1 MNGAEALLKT
11 VAAAGID
18 VCFANGGT
26 TEMPMILAF
35 DSITAIKPM
44 LGLFEGVCSGAADG
58 YGRMKEKPA
67 LCLLHLGPGLAN
79 GVANLHNAKRA
90 RTPLLNVIGEHASWH
105 KEANAPLAMDIECL
119 CKTFS
124 GWQRTVRSAE
134 TIARDTAD
142 AIEAAVRGQIASL
155 IVPCD
160 LQWKEYRGK
169 IPAVK
174 SFTFDPPDRRV
185 IESAAKM
192 LKAAEKVALVM
203 NGRALRRRGLEAAV
217 RIRAAVGCDLFC
229 INFPAYVDR
238 GVGIVPVSRVP
249 YFPEPAAALLAP
261 YKAVV
266 LAGTDQPVNFF
277 GYEGQWSNP
286 IAADVPKLR
295 IDGDSQDAAE
305 TLEALA
311 DELGAPGKDAIGK
324 LLAGFKVPDVP
335 SGKLTPEKAC
345 MTLAALQPEGAIIC
359 DEGLTAAMTY
369 FPLGAT
375 LAPHSY
381 FMITGGAIGQ
391 GMPSAT
397 GAAVACPDRPVINLQ
412 ADGSA
417 MYTVQSLWTQARESM
432 NVTTLICSN
441 RSYNI
446 INVELQRA
454 GFTNPGPRVLS
465 FTDLGNPPIDW
476 PSLSKGMGVPGV
488 AVDTAEGLAQ
498 ELKKALREPGPHL
511 IEMVL

>member
-35 DSITAIKPM
+35 DTITGIKPM

-105 KEANAPLAMDIECL
+105 LAANAPLAMDIECL

-142 AIEAAVRGQIASL
+142 AIEAALRGQIASL

-160 LQWKEYRGK
+160 LQWKEYGGD

-174 SFTFDPPDRRV
+174 SPACERPDRRV
-185 IESAAKM
+185 IESAAKL
-192 LKAAEKVALVM
+192 LKSAEKTALIM
-203 NGRALRRRGLEAAV
+203 NGRALRRRGLEAAG

-238 GVGIVPVSRVP
+238 GTGTVPVARVP

-266 LAGTDQPVNFF
+266 LAGTDEPVNFF

-286 IAADVPKLR
+286 VAADVPKLR
-295 IDGDSQDAAE
+295 LDIDSQDAAE

-311 DELGAPGKDAIGK
+311 DELGAPGRDAIGK
-324 LLAGFKVPDVP
+324 FLAGHKVPDVP
-335 SGKLTPEKAC
+335 SGRLTPEKAC
-345 MTLAALQPEGAIIC
+345 LTLAALQPDGGHVVLPARRNRC
-359 DEGLTAAMTY
+359 PPQLLYAHRGRHRARHAFCHRGRRGLPRQARHQPAGRRQRHVHGPVSLDAGPGGDERDDAHLLE
-369 FPLGAT
+369 PQLQ
-375 LAPHSY
+375 HH
-381 FMITGGAIGQ
+381 Q
-391 GMPSAT
+391 R
-397 GAAVACPDRPVINLQ
+397 GAAARRDHEPRPQGPVLHGPGESPHRLAEPEQGDGCARRRRRHGRRPGPGDEEGPPGARPAPDRDDLVI
-412 ADGSA
+412 
-417 MYTVQSLWTQARESM
+417 
-432 NVTTLICSN
+432 
-441 RSYNI
+441 
-446 INVELQRA
+446 
-454 GFTNPGPRVLS
+454 
-465 FTDLGNPPIDW
+465 
-476 PSLSKGMGVPGV
+476 
-488 AVDTAEGLAQ
+488 
-498 ELKKALREPGPHL
+498 
-511 IEMVL
+511 

>member
-11 VAAAGID
+11 VAAAGIN

-35 DSITAIKPM
+35 DSITGIKPM

-90 RTPLLNVIGEHASWH
+90 STPLLNVIGEHASWH
-105 KEANAPLAMDIECL
+105 MAANAPLAMDIECL

-124 GWQRTVRSAE
+124 GWQRTTRSVE
-134 TIARDTAD
+134 TIARDTAE
-142 AIEAAVRGQIASL
+142 AIEASLRGQIASL

-160 LQWKEYRGK
+160 LQWKEYRGE
-169 IPAVK
+169 IPAV
-174 SFTFDPPDRRV
+174 TNYACDPPDRHV

-192 LKAAEKVALVM
+192 LKSTEKTALIM
-203 NGRALRRRGLEAAV
+203 NGRALRRRGLEAAG

-238 GVGIVPVSRVP
+238 GAGIVPVSRVP
-249 YFPEPAAALLAP
+249 YFPEPAAAVLAP

-286 IAADVPKLR
+286 VAVDVPKLR
-295 IDGDSQDAAE
+295 VDGDSQDAAAA
-305 TLEALA
+305 LAALA
-311 DELGAPGKDAIGK
+311 DELDAPGKAAIGK
-324 LLAGFKVPDVP
+324 LVAGYNVPVIP
-335 SGKLTPEKAC
+335 SGKLTPETAC
-345 MTLAALQPEGAIIC
+345 TTLAALQPENAIIV
-359 DEGLTAAMTY
+359 DEGLTSSMTY

-381 FMITGGAIGQ
+381 FMLTGGAIGQ

-397 GAAVACPDRPVINLQ
+397 GASVACPDRPVINLQ

-417 MYTVQSLWTQARESM
+417 MYTVQSLWTQAQAKM

-454 GFTNPGPRVLS
+454 GITNPGPRARA

-476 PSLSKGMGVPGV
+476 PSLSRGMGVPGV
-488 AVDTAEGLAQ
+488 AVDTAEDLAR

-511 IEMVL
+511 IEMIL

>member
-11 VAAAGID
+11 IAASGID

-44 LGLFEGVCSGAADG
+44 LGLFEGVCTGAADG

-105 KEANAPLAMDIECL
+105 IEANAPLAMDIECL

-124 GWQRTVRSAE
+124 GWQRTVRSVE
-134 TIARDTAD
+134 TIARDAAE
-142 AIEAAVRGQIASL
+142 AIEAALRGQIASL

-160 LQWKEYRGK
+160 LQWKEYRGD

-174 SFTFDPPDRRV
+174 SPACERPDRRV
-185 IESAAKM
+185 IESAAKL
-192 LKAAEKVALVM
+192 LKSAEKTALVM
-203 NGRALRRRGLEAAV
+203 NGRALRRRGLEAAG

-238 GVGIVPVSRVP
+238 GTGTVPVARVP
-249 YFPEPAAALLAP
+249 YFPEPAAALFAP

-266 LAGTDQPVNFF
+266 LAGTDEPVNFF

-286 IAADVPKLR
+286 VAADVPKLR
-295 IDGDSQDAAE
+295 IDDDSQDAAE

-311 DELGAPGKDAIGK
+311 DELGAPGKDAVSK
-324 LLAGFKVPDVP
+324 FLAGNKVPDVP
-335 SGKLTPEKAC
+335 SGGLTPEKAC
-345 MTLAALQPEGAIIC
+345 LTLAALQPENAIIV
-359 DEGLTAAMTY
+359 DEGLTAGMSY

-375 LAPHSY
+375 VAPHSY

-397 GAAVACPDRPVINLQ
+397 GASVACPDRPVINLQ

-417 MYTVQSLWTQARESM
+417 MYTVQSLWTQAQVGM

-454 GFTNPGPRVLS
+454 GITNPGPRARS

-488 AVDTAEGLAQ
+488 AVDTADDLAR
-498 ELKKALREPGPHL
+498 EMKKALREPGPHL
-511 IEMVL
+511 IEMIL

>member
-11 VAAAGID
+11 IAASGID

-35 DSITAIKPM
+35 DSITEIRPM

-105 KEANAPLAMDIECL
+105 MASNAPLAMDIECL

-124 GWQRTVRSAE
+124 AWQRTVRSVE
-134 TIARDTAD
+134 TMARDAAD
-142 AIEAAVRGQIASL
+142 AIEAASCGQIASL

-160 LQWKEYRGK
+160 LQWKEYRGG

-174 SFTFDPPDRRV
+174 SVVCDPPDRRV

-192 LKAAEKVALVM
+192 LKSGQKSALIM
-203 NGRALRRRGLEAAV
+203 NGRALRRRGLEAAA
-217 RIRAAVGCDLFC
+217 RIRAAVGCELFC

-238 GVGIVPVSRVP
+238 GVGFVPVARVP

-286 IAADVPKLR
+286 VAPEVPKLR
-295 IDGDSQDAAE
+295 IENESQDAAE
-305 TLEALA
+305 ALEALA
-311 DELGAPGKDAIGK
+311 DELDAPGKSAIGK
-324 LLAGFKVPDVP
+324 LVAEYKIPDVP
-335 SGKLTPEKAC
+335 SGTLTPEKAC
-345 MTLAALQPEGAIIC
+345 TTLAALQPENAIIV
-359 DEGLTAAMTY
+359 DEGLTASMTY

-381 FMITGGAIGQ
+381 FMLTGGAIGQ
-391 GMPSAT
+391 
-397 GAAVACPDRPVINLQ
+397 L
-412 ADGSA
+412 
-417 MYTVQSLWTQARESM
+417 SL
-432 NVTTLICSN
+432 IH
-441 RSYNI
+441 I
-446 INVELQRA
+446 
-454 GFTNPGPRVLS
+454 
-465 FTDLGNPPIDW
+465 
-476 PSLSKGMGVPGV
+476 
-488 AVDTAEGLAQ
+488 
-498 ELKKALREPGPHL
+498 
-511 IEMVL
+511 

>member
-11 VAAAGID
+11 VEAAGID
-18 VCFANGGT
+18 ACFANGGT

-35 DSITAIKPM
+35 DAITGIRPL

-90 RTPLLNVIGEHASWH
+90 RTPVLNVIGEHASWH
-105 KEANAPLAMDIECL
+105 VKADAPLAMDIEGL
-119 CKTFS
+119 CRTFS
-124 GWQRTVRSAE
+124 GWQRTVRSVE
-134 TIARDTAD
+134 SIARDTAD
-142 AIEAAVRGQIASL
+142 AVEASLRGQVASL

-160 LQWKEYRGK
+160 LQWKEYRGG
-169 IPAVK
+169 IPAVHGPVP
-174 SFTFDPPDRRV
+174 DPPDRGV
-185 IESAAKM
+185 IESAARM
-192 LKAAEKVALVM
+192 LKSASKTALIM
-203 NGRALRRRGLEAAV
+203 NGRALRRRGLAAAG
-217 RIRAAVGCDLFC
+217 RIKAAVGCDLFC

-238 GVGIVPVSRVP
+238 GAGTVPVARVP
-249 YFPEPAAALLAP
+249 YFPEPAAAALAP
-261 YKAVV
+261 YGAVV

-277 GYEGQWSNP
+277 GYEGQWSHP
-286 IAADVPKLR
+286 VARDVPKLR
-295 IDGDSQDAAE
+295 IDRDPQDAAE

-311 DELGAPGKDAIGK
+311 DELGAPGPVV
-324 LLAGFKVPDVP
+324 AGLKVPEVP
-335 SGKLTPEKAC
+335 SGRLTPEKAC
-345 MTLAALQPEGAIIC
+345 LTLAALQPEGTIIM
-359 DEGLTAAMTY
+359 DEGLTASMTY

-375 LAPHSY
+375 LPPHSY
-381 FMITGGAIGQ
+381 FMLTGGAIGQ

-397 GAAVACPDRPVINLQ
+397 GASVACPDRPVINLQ

-417 MYTVQSLWTQARESM
+417 MYTVQSLWTQAQAGL

-454 GFTNPGPRVLS
+454 GITNPGPRARA

-476 PSLSKGMGVPGV
+476 PSLSRGLGVPGV
-488 AVDTAEGLAQ
+488 AVDTAEDLAR
-498 ELKKALREPGPHL
+498 ELKKALGEPGPHL

>member
-11 VAAAGID
+11 IVAAGID

-35 DSITAIKPM
+35 DTVTGIKPM

-79 GVANLHNAKRA
+79 GIANLHNAKRA

-105 KEANAPLAMDIECL
+105 LEANAPLAMDIECL

-142 AIEAAVRGQIASL
+142 AIEAALRGQIASL

-169 IPAVK
+169 IPAVT
-174 SFTFDPPDRRV
+174 SFTCDRPDRRV

-192 LKAAEKVALVM
+192 LKSTKNTALIM
-203 NGRALRRRGLEAAV
+203 NGRALRRRGLEAAA
-217 RIRAAVGCDLFC
+217 RIRAAVGCELFC

-238 GVGIVPVSRVP
+238 GVGIVPVTRVP

-266 LAGTDQPVNFF
+266 LAGTDEPVNFF

-286 IAADVPKLR
+286 VAANVPKLR
-295 IDGDSQDAAE
+295 IENDSQDAAE
-305 TLEALA
+305 ALEALA
-311 DELGAPGKDAIGK
+311 EELGAPGKAAIGK
-324 LLAGFKVPDVP
+324 LVAGYKVPDVP
-335 SGKLTPEKAC
+335 SGKLTPETVC
-345 MTLAALQPEGAIIC
+345 MTLAALQPENAIIV
-359 DEGLTAAMTY
+359 DEGLTTSMTY

-381 FMITGGAIGQ
+381 FMLTGGAIGQ

-417 MYTVQSLWTQARESM
+417 MYTVQSLWTQAREGM

-454 GFTNPGPRVLS
+454 GVTNPGPRVLS

-488 AVDTAEGLAQ
+488 AVETAEDLAR

-511 IEMVL
+511 IEMIL

>member
-11 VAAAGID
+11 IEAAGID
-18 VCFANGGT
+18 ACFANGGT
-26 TEMPMILAF
+26 TEMPLILAF
-35 DSITAIKPM
+35 DSVTGIRPI

-79 GVANLHNAKRA
+79 GVANLHNARRA

-105 KEANAPLAMDIECL
+105 VEADAPLAMDIDCL

-124 GWQRTVRSAE
+124 GWQRTVRSVE
-134 TIARDTAD
+134 TIARDAAE
-142 AIEAAVRGQIASL
+142 AIEASLRGQIASL

-160 LQWKEYRGK
+160 LQWKEYRGD

-174 SFTFDPPDRRV
+174 NPAFEPPDRRAIV
-185 IESAAKM
+185 SAAI
-192 LKAAEKVALVM
+192 LLRSTGRTAIVM
-203 NGRALRRRGLEAAV
+203 NGRALRRRGLEAAG
-217 RIRAAVGCDLFC
+217 RIRAAAGCDLFC

-238 GVGIVPVSRVP
+238 GAGTVPVSRIP
-249 YFPEPAAALLAP
+249 YFPEPAAAVLAP
-261 YKAVV
+261 YRAVV

-277 GYEGQWSNP
+277 GYEGQSSNP
-286 IAADVPKLR
+286 IASEVPKLR
-295 IDGDSQDAAE
+295 IDGDAQDAAE
-305 TLEALA
+305 ALEALA
-311 DELGAPGKDAIGK
+311 DELGAPGMDTLGAIV
-324 LLAGFKVPDVP
+324 AGFSIPEVPT
-335 SGKLTPEKAC
+335 GRLTPEKAC
-345 MTLAALQPEGAIIC
+345 LTLAALQPEGAIIV
-359 DEGLTAAMTY
+359 DEGLTAGMPY

-381 FMITGGAIGQ
+381 FMLTGGAIGQ

-397 GAAVACPDRPVINLQ
+397 GASVACPDRPVINLQ

-417 MYTVQSLWTQARESM
+417 MYTVQSLWTQAQAGM

-446 INVELQRA
+446 INVELQRTGIA
-454 GFTNPGPRVLS
+454 DASPRVRAFTN
-465 FTDLGNPPIDW
+465 LGTPPIDW
-476 PSLSKGMGVPGV
+476 PSLSRGLGVPGV
-488 AVDTAEGLAQ
+488 AVETCEDLAR

>member
-11 VAAAGID
+11 IAAAGID
-18 VCFANGGT
+18 TCFANGGT
-26 TEMPMILAF
+26 TEMAMILAF
-35 DSITAIKPM
+35 DSIAGIKPM

-58 YGRMKEKPA
+58 YGRLKEKPA

-79 GVANLHNAKRA
+79 GVANLHNARRA

-105 KEANAPLAMDIECL
+105 AKADAPLAMDIECL
-119 CKTFS
+119 CRTFS
-124 GWQRTVRSAE
+124 GWQRTVRSVE
-134 TIARDTAD
+134 TIAQDAAD
-142 AIEAAVRGQIASL
+142 AIEAALRGQIASL
-155 IVPCD
+155 IVPSD
-160 LQWKEYRGK
+160 HQWGEYRGE
-169 IPAVK
+169 IPRVK
-174 SFTFDPPDRRV
+174 SPACDPPDRQAV
-185 IESAAKM
+185 ASAAA
-192 LKAAEKVALVM
+192 LLQSAEKTALIM
-203 NGRALRRRGLEAAV
+203 NGRALRRRGLEAAG

-238 GVGIVPVSRVP
+238 GAGCVPVSRVP
-249 YFPEPAAALLAP
+249 YFPEPAAAVLAP
-261 YKAVV
+261 YRAVL
-266 LAGTDQPVNFF
+266 LAGTDEPVNFF

-286 IAADVPKLR
+286 IAGEVPKLR
-295 IDGDSQDAAE
+295 IDTDSQDAAE
-305 TLEALA
+305 ALEALA
-311 DELGAPGKDAIGK
+311 DELGAPGGRSLDGIV
-324 LLAGFKVPDVP
+324 AGYRVPDVP
-335 SGKLTPEKAC
+335 SGRLTPEKAC
-345 MTLAALQPEGAIIC
+345 LTLAALQPEGAIIM
-359 DEGLTAAMTY
+359 DEGLTSSMTY

-381 FMITGGAIGQ
+381 FMLTGGAIGQ

-417 MYTVQSLWTQARESM
+417 MYTVQSLWTQAREGM

-454 GFTNPGPRVLS
+454 GFTNPGPRALS

-476 PSLSKGMGVPGV
+476 PSLSRGMGVPGA
-488 AVDTAEGLAQ
+488 AVDTAEDLAR
-498 ELKKALREPGPHL
+498 ELRKALAEPGPHL
-511 IEMVL
+511 IEMIL

>member
-11 VAAAGID
+11 VAAASID

-35 DSITAIKPM
+35 DSITGIRPM

-105 KEANAPLAMDIECL
+105 LEANAPLAMDIDCL

-124 GWQRTVRSAE
+124 GWQRTVRSVA
-134 TIARDTAD
+134 TIAQDTAD
-142 AIEAAVRGQIASL
+142 AIEASLRGQIASL

-160 LQWKEYRGK
+160 LQWKEYGGD
-169 IPAVK
+169 IPSVK
-174 SFTFDPPDRRV
+174 SPACDPPDRRV
-185 IESAAKM
+185 IESAAKL
-192 LKAAEKVALVM
+192 LKSAEKTALIM
-203 NGRALRRRGLEAAV
+203 NGRALRRRGLEAAG

-238 GVGIVPVSRVP
+238 GAGTVPVARVP
-249 YFPEPAAALLAP
+249 YFPEPAAAMLAP

-266 LAGTDQPVNFF
+266 LAGTDEPVNFF

-286 IAADVPKLR
+286 VAADVPKLR
-295 IDGDSQDAAE
+295 IDVDSQNAAE

-311 DELGAPGKDAIGK
+311 DELGAPGSDALGK
-324 LLAGFKVPDVP
+324 IVAGYQVPDVP
-335 SGKLTPEKAC
+335 SGKLTPEKVC
-345 MTLAALQPEGAIIC
+345 LTLAALQPEGAIIM
-359 DEGLTAAMTY
+359 DEGLTAGMSY

-381 FMITGGAIGQ
+381 FMLTGGAIGQ

-397 GAAVACPDRPVINLQ
+397 GASVACPDRPVINLQ

-417 MYTVQSLWTQARESM
+417 MYTVQSLWTQAQSGM

-454 GFTNPGPRVLS
+454 GITNPGPRVRA

-476 PSLSKGMGVPGV
+476 PSLSRGLGVPGV
-488 AVDTAEGLAQ
+488 AVDTAEDLAR

-511 IEMVL
+511 IEMIL

>member
-11 VAAAGID
+11 IETAGID

-35 DSITAIKPM
+35 DSITGIRPM

-58 YGRMKEKPA
+58 YGRLKEKPA

-90 RTPLLNVIGEHASWH
+90 RTPLLNVVGEHASWH
-105 KEANAPLAMDIECL
+105 VKANAPLAMDIECL

-124 GWQRTVRSAE
+124 GWQRTVRSVE
-134 TIARDTAD
+134 TIARDTAE
-142 AIEAAVRGQIASL
+142 AIEASLRGQIASL

-160 LQWKEYRGK
+160 LQWKEYRGE

-174 SFTFDPPDRRV
+174 RPAFAPPDKNA
-185 IESAAKM
+185 IESAAKL
-192 LKAAEKVALVM
+192 LKSSDKTALIM
-203 NGRALRRRGLEAAV
+203 NGRALRRRGLEAAG

-238 GVGIVPVSRVP
+238 GAGTVPVARVP
-249 YFPEPAAALLAP
+249 YFPEPAAAVLAP
-261 YKAVV
+261 YRAVV

-286 IAADVPKLR
+286 VAADVPKLR
-295 IDGDSQDAAE
+295 VDSDAQDAAE
-305 TLEALA
+305 ALEALA
-311 DELGAPGKDAIGK
+311 AELGAPGKEALSGIV
-324 LLAGFKVPDVP
+324 AGYSVPDVP
-335 SGKLTPEKAC
+335 TGKLTPETAC
-345 MTLAALQPEGAIIC
+345 LTLAALQPEDAIIM
-359 DEGLTAAMTY
+359 DEGLTAGMSY

-375 LAPHSY
+375 LSPHSY
-381 FMITGGAIGQ
+381 FMLTGGAIGQ

-397 GAAVACPDRPVINLQ
+397 GASVACPERPVINLQ

-417 MYTVQSLWTQARESM
+417 MYTVQSLWTQAQAGM

-454 GFTNPGPRVLS
+454 GITSAGPRVRA

-476 PSLSKGMGVPGV
+476 PSLSRGLGVPGV
-488 AVDTAEGLAQ
+488 AVDTAEDLAR
-498 ELKKALREPGPHL
+498 EIKKALKEPGPHL
-511 IEMVL
+511 IEMIL

>member
-11 VAAAGID
+11 IETAGID
-18 VCFANGGT
+18 ACFANAGT

-35 DSITAIKPM
+35 DSITGIRPM

-58 YGRMKEKPA
+58 YGRLKEKPA

-79 GVANLHNAKRA
+79 GIANLHNARRA

-105 KEANAPLAMDIECL
+105 VDADAPLAMDIESL

-124 GWQRTVRSAE
+124 GWQRTVRSVE

-142 AIEAAVRGQIASL
+142 AIEASLRGQIASL

-160 LQWKEYRGK
+160 LQWKEYRGD

-174 SFTFDPPDRRV
+174 RPVPDPPDRRA
-185 IESAAKM
+185 IESAAAM
-192 LKAAEKVALVM
+192 LKSSDRTALVM
-203 NGRALRRRGLEAAV
+203 NGRALRRRGLEAAG
-217 RIRAAVGCDLFC
+217 RIKAAAGCDLFC

-238 GVGIVPVSRVP
+238 GAGIVPVARVP

-261 YKAVV
+261 YRAVV
-266 LAGTDQPVNFF
+266 LAGTDEPVNFF
-277 GYEGQWSNP
+277 GYEGQRSNP
-286 IAADVPKLR
+286 IAPGVPKLR
-295 IDGDSQDAAE
+295 IDGEAQDAAE

-311 DELGAPGKDAIGK
+311 DELGAPGGDALGTIV
-324 LLAGFKVPDVP
+324 AGFKVPDVP
-335 SGKLTPEKAC
+335 SGTLTPETAC
-345 MTLAALQPEGAIIC
+345 LTLAALQPEGAIIM
-359 DEGLTAAMTY
+359 DEGLTAGMPY

-381 FMITGGAIGQ
+381 FMLTGGAIGQ

-397 GAAVACPDRPVINLQ
+397 GASVACPDRPVINLQ

-417 MYTVQSLWTQARESM
+417 MYTVQSLWTQAQGGM

-454 GFTNPGPRVLS
+454 GISSAGPRVRA

-476 PSLSKGMGVPGV
+476 PSLSRGLGVPGV
-488 AVDTAEGLAQ
+488 TVETAEDLAR
-498 ELKKALREPGPHL
+498 ELRRALEEPGPHL
-511 IEMVL
+511 IEMIL

>member
-11 VAAAGID
+11 IEAAGID

-35 DSITAIKPM
+35 DSITGIKPM

-58 YGRMKEKPA
+58 YGRLKEKPA

-105 KEANAPLAMDIECL
+105 IQANAPLAMDIECL

-124 GWQRTVRSAE
+124 GWQRTVRSVE

-142 AIEAAVRGQIASL
+142 AIEASLRGQIASL

-160 LQWKEYRGK
+160 LQWKEFRQE

-174 SFTFDPPDRRV
+174 RPVYEPLDRRG
-185 IESAAKM
+185 IESAAKL
-192 LKAAEKVALVM
+192 LKSVGKTALIM
-203 NGRALRRRGLEAAV
+203 NGRALRRRGLEAAG

-238 GVGIVPVSRVP
+238 GAGTVPVARVP

-286 IAADVPKLR
+286 VAAGVPKLR
-295 IDGDSQDAAE
+295 IESDSQDAAE
-305 TLEALA
+305 ALEALA
-311 DELGAPGKDAIGK
+311 DELDAPGKDALGK
-324 LLAGFKVPDVP
+324 IVAGYNVPEIP
-335 SGKLTPEKAC
+335 SGILTPEKAC
-345 MTLAALQPEGAIIC
+345 LTLAALQPENAIIA
-359 DEGLTAAMTY
+359 DEGLTSALSY

-375 LAPHSY
+375 LPPHSY

-391 GMPSAT
+391 GMPTAT
-397 GAAVACPDRPVINLQ
+397 GASVACSERPVINLQ

-417 MYTVQSLWTQARESM
+417 MYTVQSLWTQAQAGM

-454 GFTNPGPRVLS
+454 GITNPGPRVRA

-476 PSLSKGMGVPGV
+476 PNLSKGMGVPGV
-488 AVDTAEGLAQ
+488 TVDTAEDLAR
-498 ELKKALREPGPHL
+498 ELKKALRESGPHL
-511 IEMVL
+511 IEMIL

>member
-11 VAAAGID
+11 IAAAGID

-105 KEANAPLAMDIECL
+105 IEANAPLAMDIECL

-124 GWQRTVRSAE
+124 GWQRTVRSVE
-134 TIARDTAD
+134 TIARDAAE
-142 AIEAAVRGQIASL
+142 AIEATLRGQIASL

-160 LQWKEYRGK
+160 LQWKEYRGD

-174 SFTFDPPDRRV
+174 SPAFERPDRRV
-185 IESAAKM
+185 IESAAKL
-192 LKAAEKVALVM
+192 LKSAEKTALVM
-203 NGRALRRRGLEAAV
+203 NGRALRRRGLEAAG

-238 GVGIVPVSRVP
+238 GAGTVPVARVP
-249 YFPEPAAALLAP
+249 YFPEPAAAVLAA

-266 LAGTDQPVNFF
+266 LAGTDEPVNFF

-286 IAADVPKLR
+286 VAAGVPKLR
-295 IDGDSQDAAE
+295 IENDFQDAAE
-305 TLEALA
+305 ALEALA
-311 DELGAPGKDAIGK
+311 DELGAPGKDAVGK
-324 LLAGFKVPDVP
+324 FLAGHKIPDVP
-335 SGKLTPEKAC
+335 SGRLTPEKAC
-345 MTLAALQPEGAIIC
+345 LTLAALQPENAIIV
-359 DEGLTAAMTY
+359 DEGLTAGMSY

-375 LAPHSY
+375 VAPHSY

-397 GAAVACPDRPVINLQ
+397 GASVACPDRPVINLQ

-417 MYTVQSLWTQARESM
+417 MYTVQSLWTQAQQGM

-454 GFTNPGPRVLS
+454 GITNPGPRARS

-488 AVDTAEGLAQ
+488 AVDTAEDLAR

-511 IEMVL
+511 IEMIL

>member
-11 VAAAGID
+11 AEAAGIE

-35 DSITAIKPM
+35 DSITGIKPV

-58 YGRMKEKPA
+58 YGRMKETPA

-90 RTPLLNVIGEHASWH
+90 RTPLLTVIGEHASWH
-105 KEANAPLAMDIECL
+105 VAADAPLSMDIEGL
-119 CKTFS
+119 CRTFS
-124 GWQRTVRSAE
+124 GWQRTTRSVE
-134 TIARDTAD
+134 NMARDTAE
-142 AIEAAVRGQIASL
+142 AIEAASRGQIASL

-160 LQWKEYRGK
+160 YQWQEYRGE
-169 IPAVK
+169 IPTAK
-174 SFTFDPPDRRV
+174 RFPCNAPDRRV

-192 LKAAEKVALVM
+192 FKSGQKSALIM
-203 NGRALRRRGLEAAV
+203 NGRALRRRGLQAV
-217 RIRAAVGCDLFC
+217 ARIRAATDCDLFSVT
-229 INFPAYVDR
+229 FPAYVDR
-238 GVGIVPVSRVP
+238 GTGLVPVTRIP
-249 YFPEPAAALLAP
+249 YFPEPAAALLAT
-261 YKAVV
+261 YGAVV

-286 IAADVPKLR
+286 VAADVPKLR
-295 IDGDSQDAAE
+295 IDGESQDASEA
-305 TLEALA
+305 LEALA
-311 DELGAPGKDAIGK
+311 DELGTPGMDAGGK
-324 LLAGFKVPDVP
+324 VVAGYRVPDLP

-345 MTLAALQPEGAIIC
+345 ATLAALQPEGAIIV
-359 DEGLTAAMTY
+359 DEGLTAAFSY
-369 FPLGAT
+369 FALGAT

-381 FMITGGAIGQ
+381 IALTGGAIGQ

-397 GAAVACPDRPVINLQ
+397 GAAMACPDRPVINLQ

-417 MYTVQSLWTQARESM
+417 MYTVQSLWTQARENL

-446 INVELQRA
+446 IQVELQRA
-454 GFTNPGPRVLS
+454 GFTNPGPRALS
-465 FTDLGNPPIDW
+465 FTDLGNPNIGW
-476 PSLSKGMGVPGV
+476 VELSKGLGVPAV
-488 AVDTAEGLAQ
+488 AVDTADDLAR
-498 ELKKALREPGPHL
+498 ELKRALREPGPHL
-511 IEMVL
+511 IEMNL

>member
-11 VAAAGID
+11 IEAAGID

-35 DSITAIKPM
+35 DSITGIRPM

-58 YGRMKEKPA
+58 YGRLKGKPA

-105 KEANAPLAMDIECL
+105 LEANAPLAMDIECL

-124 GWQRTVRSAE
+124 GWQRTVRSVE
-134 TIARDTAD
+134 TIARDTAE
-142 AIEAAVRGQIASL
+142 AIEASLRGQIASL

-160 LQWKEYRGK
+160 LQWKEFPGN

-174 SFTFDPPDRRV
+174 SPASDPPDRGV
-185 IESAAKM
+185 IASAAKL
-192 LKAAEKVALVM
+192 LKSADRTAIIM
-203 NGRALRRRGLEAAV
+203 NGRALRSRGLEAAG
-217 RIRAAVGCDLFC
+217 RIKAAVGCDLFC

-238 GVGIVPVSRVP
+238 GAGTVPVARVP
-249 YFPEPAAALLAP
+249 YFPEPAAAVLAP
-261 YKAVV
+261 YRAVV

-286 IAADVPKLR
+286 VAADVPKLR
-295 IDGDSQDAAE
+295 IDTDAQDAAE
-305 TLEALA
+305 ALEALA
-311 DELGAPGKDAIGK
+311 AELGAPGKDALGNIV
-324 LLAGFKVPDVP
+324 AGYSIPDVP
-335 SGKLTPEKAC
+335 AGKLTPEKAC
-345 MTLAALQPEGAIIC
+345 LTLAALQPEGAIIM
-359 DEGLTAAMTY
+359 DEGLTAGMSY

-381 FMITGGAIGQ
+381 FMLTGGAIGQ

-397 GAAVACPDRPVINLQ
+397 GASVACPDRPVINLQ

-417 MYTVQSLWTQARESM
+417 MYTVQSLWTQAQSKM

-454 GFTNPGPRVLS
+454 GITSAGPRVRA

-476 PSLSKGMGVPGV
+476 PSLSRGLGVPGV
-488 AVDTAEGLAQ
+488 AVETAEDLAR
-498 ELKKALREPGPHL
+498 ELTKALKEPGPHL
-511 IEMVL
+511 IEMIL

>member
-11 VAAAGID
+11 IEAAGID

-26 TEMPMILAF
+26 TEMAMVLAF
-35 DSITAIKPM
+35 ESITGIKPM

-58 YGRMKEKPA
+58 YGRLREKPA

-105 KEANAPLAMDIECL
+105 AEANAPLAMDIECL
-119 CKTFS
+119 CRTFS
-124 GWQRTVRSAE
+124 GWQRTVRSVE
-134 TIARDTAD
+134 TIARDTGE
-142 AIEAAVRGQIASL
+142 AIEASLRGQIASL
-155 IVPCD
+155 IVPSD
-160 LQWKEYRGK
+160 HQWNEYRGD
-169 IPAVK
+169 IPSVQYPAP
-174 SFTFDPPDRRV
+174 DPPDRSA
-185 IESAAKM
+185 IASAARM
-192 LKAAEKVALVM
+192 LKSTGKTALIM
-203 NGRALRRRGLEAAV
+203 NGRALRRRGLEAAG
-217 RIRAAVGCDLFC
+217 RIRAAAGCDLFC

-238 GVGIVPVSRVP
+238 GAGTVPVARVP
-249 YFPEPAAALLAP
+249 YFPEPAAAVLAP

-266 LAGTDQPVNFF
+266 MAGTDQPVNFF

-286 IAADVPKLR
+286 VARDVPKLR
-295 IDGDSQDAAE
+295 VDSDSQDAAE
-305 TLEALA
+305 VLDALA
-311 DELGAPGKDAIGK
+311 DELDAPGKDALGK
-324 LLAGFKVPDVP
+324 IVAAYQIPGVP
-335 SGKLTPEKAC
+335 SGMLTPEKAC
-345 MTLAALQPEGAIIC
+345 VTLAAIQPENAIIM
-359 DEGLTAAMTY
+359 DEGLTSSMTY

-381 FMITGGAIGQ
+381 FMLTGGAIGQ

-397 GAAVACPDRPVINLQ
+397 GASVACPNRPVINLQ

-417 MYTVQSLWTQARESM
+417 MYTVQSLWTQAREGM

-454 GFTNPGPRVLS
+454 GIKNPGPRALS
-465 FTDLGNPPIDW
+465 FTDLGTPPIDW
-476 PSLSKGMGVPGV
+476 PSLSRGMGVPGV
-488 AVDTAEGLAQ
+488 AVETAEDLAR
-498 ELKKALREPGPHL
+498 ELKKALQEPGPHL
-511 IEMVL
+511 IEMIL

>member
-11 VAAAGID
+11 AAAAGID

-26 TEMPMILAF
+26 TEMPLILAF
-35 DSITAIKPM
+35 DSITSIKPM

-105 KEANAPLAMDIECL
+105 IEANAPLAMDIDCL

-124 GWQRTVRSAE
+124 GWQRTVRSVD
-134 TIARDTAD
+134 TIATDTAE
-142 AIEAAVRGQIASL
+142 AIAAALRGQIASL

-160 LQWKEYRGK
+160 LQGKEYRGE
-169 IPAVK
+169 IPSVK
-174 SFTFDPPDRRV
+174 SVACAPPNRRV
-185 IESAAKM
+185 IGSAVKM
-192 LKAAEKVALVM
+192 LKSGQKTALIM
-203 NGRALRRRGLEAAV
+203 NGRALRRRGLEAAT

-238 GVGIVPVSRVP
+238 GVGIVPVARVP

-266 LAGTDQPVNFF
+266 LAGTDEPVNFF

-286 IAADVPKLR
+286 VAADVPKLR
-295 IDGDSQDAAE
+295 LDIDSQDAAE

-311 DELGAPGKDAIGK
+311 DELGAPGNDAVGK
-324 LLAGFKVPDVP
+324 FLAGYKIPDVP

-345 MTLAALQPEGAIIC
+345 LTLAALQPENAIIV
-359 DEGLTAAMTY
+359 DEGLTAGMSY

-375 LAPHSY
+375 VAPHSY

-397 GAAVACPDRPVINLQ
+397 GASAACPDRPVINLQ

-417 MYTVQSLWTQARESM
+417 MYTVQSLWTQAQAKM

-454 GFTNPGPRVLS
+454 GITNPGPRARA

-488 AVDTAEGLAQ
+488 AVDTAEDLAR

-511 IEMVL
+511 IEMML

>member
-11 VAAAGID
+11 IEAAGID

-35 DSITAIKPM
+35 DSITGIRPM

-58 YGRMKEKPA
+58 YGRLKGKPA

-105 KEANAPLAMDIECL
+105 LEANAPLAMDIECL

-124 GWQRTVRSAE
+124 GWQRTVRSVE
-134 TIARDTAD
+134 TIARDTAE
-142 AIEAAVRGQIASL
+142 AIEASLRGQIASL

-160 LQWKEYRGK
+160 LQWKEFPGN

-174 SFTFDPPDRRV
+174 SPASEPPDRGA
-185 IESAAKM
+185 IASAAKL
-192 LKAAEKVALVM
+192 LKSADRTAIIM
-203 NGRALRRRGLEAAV
+203 NGRALRRRGLEAAG
-217 RIRAAVGCDLFC
+217 RIKAAVGCDLYC

-238 GVGIVPVSRVP
+238 GAGTVPVARVP
-249 YFPEPAAALLAP
+249 YFPEPAAAVLAP
-261 YKAVV
+261 YRAVV

-286 IAADVPKLR
+286 VAADVPKLR
-295 IDGDSQDAAE
+295 IDTDAQDSAE
-305 TLEALA
+305 ALEALA
-311 DELGAPGKDAIGK
+311 AELGAPGKDALGNIV
-324 LLAGFKVPDVP
+324 AGYSIPDVP
-335 SGKLTPEKAC
+335 AGKLTPEKAC
-345 MTLAALQPEGAIIC
+345 LTLAALQPEGAIIM
-359 DEGLTAAMTY
+359 DESLTAGMSY

-381 FMITGGAIGQ
+381 FMLTGGAIGQ

-397 GAAVACPDRPVINLQ
+397 GASVACPDRPVINLQ

-417 MYTVQSLWTQARESM
+417 MYTVQSLWTQAQSKM

-454 GFTNPGPRVLS
+454 GITSAGPRVRA

-476 PSLSKGMGVPGV
+476 PSLSRGLGVPGV
-488 AVDTAEGLAQ
+488 AVETAEDLAR
-498 ELKKALREPGPHL
+498 ELTKALKEPGPHL
-511 IEMVL
+511 IEMIL

>member
-11 VAAAGID
+11 ITAAGID

-35 DSITAIKPM
+35 DTVTGIKPM

-58 YGRMKEKPA
+58 YGRLKEKPA

-79 GVANLHNAKRA
+79 GVANLHNARRA

-105 KEANAPLAMDIECL
+105 VEANAPLAMDIECL

-124 GWQRTVRSAE
+124 GWQRTVRSVE
-134 TIARDTAD
+134 TIARDTAE
-142 AIEAAVRGQIASL
+142 AIEACLRGKIASL
-155 IVPCD
+155 IVPSD
-160 LQWKEYRGK
+160 HQWKEYRGDIPIVK
-169 IPAVK
+169 SPAV
-174 SFTFDPPDRRV
+174 DPPDRRA

-192 LKAAEKVALVM
+192 LKSADKTALIM
-203 NGRALRRRGLEAAV
+203 DGRALRRRGLEAAG
-217 RIRAAVGCDLFC
+217 RIKAAGGCGLYC
-229 INFPAYVDR
+229 INFPAYVAR
-238 GVGIVPVSRVP
+238 GAGTVPVARVP
-249 YFPEPAAALLAP
+249 YFPEPAAAVLAP
-261 YKAVV
+261 YRAVV

-286 IAADVPKLR
+286 VAREVPKLR
-295 IDGDSQDAAE
+295 VDSDAQDAAE
-305 TLEALA
+305 ALEALA
-311 DELGAPGKDAIGK
+311 AELGAPGRDALGRIV
-324 LLAGFKVPDVP
+324 AGYSIPDVP
-335 SGKLTPEKAC
+335 TGKLTPEKAC
-345 MTLAALQPEGAIIC
+345 LTLAALQPEGAIIM
-359 DEGLTAAMTY
+359 DEGLTSAMSY

-381 FMITGGAIGQ
+381 FMLTGGAIGQ

-397 GAAVACPDRPVINLQ
+397 GASVACPDRPVINLQ

-417 MYTVQSLWTQARESM
+417 MYTVQSLWTQAQAGM

-446 INVELQRA
+446 INAELQRA
-454 GFTNPGPRVLS
+454 GITNAGPRVRA

-476 PSLSKGMGVPGV
+476 PSLSRGLGVPGV
-488 AVDTAEGLAQ
+488 AVETAEDLAR
-498 ELKKALREPGPHL
+498 EMKKALKEPGPHL
-511 IEMVL
+511 IEMIL

>member
-11 VAAAGID
+11 AAAAGIE

-35 DSITAIKPM
+35 DTITEIRPV

-90 RTPLLNVIGEHASWH
+90 RTPLLTVIGEHASWH
-105 KEANAPLAMDIECL
+105 AEANAPLAMDIECL

-124 GWQRTVRSAE
+124 GWQRTTRSVE
-134 TIARDTAD
+134 TIARDAAD
-142 AIEAAVRGQIASL
+142 AIAAALRGQIASL

-160 LQWKEYRGK
+160 YQWKEYRGEF
-169 IPAVK
+169 PAAA
-174 SFTFDPPDRRV
+174 SITCDPPDRRV

-192 LKAAEKVALVM
+192 LKSSGQTAIIM
-203 NGRALRRRGLEAAV
+203 NGRALRRRGLEAAARV
-217 RIRAAVGCDLFC
+217 RAAVGCELFC

-238 GVGIVPVSRVP
+238 GVGFAPVTRVP
-249 YFPEPAAALLAP
+249 YFPEPAEAMLEP
-261 YKAVV
+261 FRSVV

-277 GYEGQWSNP
+277 GYEGCSSHP
-286 IAADVPKLR
+286 IAASVPKLR
-295 IDGDSQDAAE
+295 IDSGSQDAAE

-311 DELGAPGKDAIGK
+311 DELGAPGSNAVGQIV
-324 LLAGFKVPDVP
+324 AGYKVPDLP

-345 MTLAALQPEGAIIC
+345 STLAALQPGNAIIV
-359 DEGLTAAMTY
+359 DEGLTAAFSY
-369 FPLGAT
+369 FALGAT

-381 FMITGGAIGQ
+381 IALTGGAIGQ

-397 GAAVACPDRPVINLQ
+397 GAALACPDRPVINLQ

-417 MYTVQSLWTQARESM
+417 MYTVQSLWTQAREGLD
-432 NVTTLICSN
+432 VTTLICSN

-446 INVELQRA
+446 INVEMQRA
-454 GFTNPGPRVLS
+454 GIENPGPRAVSL
-465 FTDLGNPPIDW
+465 TDLAKPPIDW
-476 PSLSKGMGVPGV
+476 PNLSKGMGVPAV
-488 AVDTAEGLAQ
+488 AVDTAEDLAR
-498 ELKKALREPGPHL
+498 EMKKALREPGPHL
-511 IEMVL
+511 IEMIL

>member
-11 VAAAGID
+11 IEGAGID
-18 VCFANGGT
+18 TCFANGGT

-35 DSITAIKPM
+35 ETVTGIRPM

-58 YGRMKEKPA
+58 YGRLKEKPA

-105 KEANAPLAMDIECL
+105 LEANAPLAMDIECL
-119 CKTFS
+119 CRTFS
-124 GWQRTVRSAE
+124 GWQRTVRSVE
-134 TIARDTAD
+134 TIARDTAE
-142 AIEAAVRGQIASL
+142 AIEACLRGQIASL
-155 IVPCD
+155 IVPSD
-160 LQWKEYRGK
+160 HQWAEYRGN

-174 SFTFDPPDRRV
+174 SPASDPPDRRV
-185 IESAAKM
+185 IASAAKL
-192 LKAAEKVALVM
+192 LKSSDRTALIM
-203 NGRALRRRGLEAAV
+203 NGRALRLRGLEAAG

-238 GVGIVPVSRVP
+238 GAGTVPVARVP
-249 YFPEPAAALLAP
+249 YFPEPAAAVLAP
-261 YKAVV
+261 YRAVV

-286 IAADVPKLR
+286 VAADVPKLR
-295 IDGDSQDAAE
+295 VDSDAQDAAE
-305 TLEALA
+305 ALEALA
-311 DELGAPGKDAIGK
+311 ADLGAPGRNALETIV
-324 LLAGFKVPDVP
+324 AGYSVPDVP
-335 SGKLTPEKAC
+335 TGKLTPEKAC
-345 MTLAALQPEGAIIC
+345 LTLAALQPEGAIIM
-359 DEGLTAAMTY
+359 DEGLTSAMSY

-381 FMITGGAIGQ
+381 FMLTGGAIGQ

-397 GAAVACPDRPVINLQ
+397 GASAACPDRPVINLQ

-417 MYTVQSLWTQARESM
+417 LYTVQSLWTQAQAGM

-446 INVELQRA
+446 INAELQRA
-454 GFTNPGPRVLS
+454 GITNAGPRVRA

-476 PSLSKGMGVPGV
+476 PSLSRGLGVPGV
-488 AVDTAEGLAQ
+488 AVDTAEDLAR
-498 ELKKALREPGPHL
+498 ELKKALKEPGPHL
-511 IEMVL
+511 IEMIL